1 MSMDRTLVAQL
12 WQGSLAQ
19 SVAASQRWVLAAMQQ
34 NGPGLVTMLW
44 RILGSEHDV
53 CDAYQ
58 DTFLHLANHF
68 EGRRRPDNIRSYLY
82 QTAMNTAISMLRRRR
97 LQQNYQQALRQE
109 AAVCRPVDYGR
120 PIDARALQEDLR
132 KAIARLPEYLANVVV
147 LRDLAELPYAE
158 VGRAL
163 GISTAAAR
171 VYRHKAI
178 QVLAS
183 MMAEKE

>member
-19 SVAASQRWVLAAMQQ
+19 SVAASQRWVLTAMQQ
-34 NGPGLVTMLW
+34 HGPYLVTMLW
-44 RILGSEHDV
+44 RVLGSEHDV

-58 DTFLHLANHF
+58 ETFLHLANRF
-68 EGRRRPDNIRSYLY
+68 EGRRRPDNVRSYLY

-97 LQQNYQQALRQE
+97 LQQDYQQALRQ
-109 AAVCRPVDYGR
+109 ASAVDEPVDYGR
-120 PIDARALQEDLR
+120 QFDTRALQEELR
-132 KAIARLPEYLANVVV
+132 KAITRLPDYLANVVV

-158 VGRAL
+158 VARAL
-163 GISTAAAR
+163 GITAAAAR

>member
-1 MSMDRTLVAQL
+1 MSMDRTLVSQL

-19 SVAASQRWVLAAMQQ
+19 SVAASQRWVLSAMQQ
-34 NGPGLVTMLW
+34 HGPGLVTMLW

-68 EGRRRPDNIRSYLY
+68 EDRRRPDNIRSYLY

-97 LQQNYQQALRQE
+97 LQRDYQQALRQE
-109 AAVCRPVDYGR
+109 TAAGEAVDYGR
-120 PIDARALQEDLR
+120 QIDARALQEDLR
-132 KAIARLPEYLANVVV
+132 RAIARLPEYLANVVA

-163 GISTAAAR
+163 GISSAAAR